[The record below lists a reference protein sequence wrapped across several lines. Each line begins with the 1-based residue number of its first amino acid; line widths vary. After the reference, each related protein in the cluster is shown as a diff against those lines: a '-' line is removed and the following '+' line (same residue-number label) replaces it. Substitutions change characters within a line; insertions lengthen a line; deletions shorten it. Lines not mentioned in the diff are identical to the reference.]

1 MNDFI
6 GRRFGIRKALIGRI
20 QRKVGDEWDAVLME
34 ETQATKIAYQ
44 DTVR

>member
-20 QRKVGDEWDAVLME
+20 QRKVGDEWDVVLMA
-34 ETQATKIAYQ
+34 ETRAT
-44 DTVR
+44 RELR